1 VQRGFTLIELAIVL
15 VIIGLLVGGVLV
27 GRDLIQSAG
36 INAVARD
43 IDSYNVGAMTFRDKY
58 GGIPGD
64 ITASKAQQF
73 GLTISATNPGTT
85 GEGDG
90 DGVLGNGTIVNAGLG
105 GEDTLFWRQLS
116 DAQLIPFGSTADGTT
131 LDTTAFAGNLAT
143 TVSTLTPLI
152 PAHSLHGLRVC
163 L

>member
-90 DGVLGNGTIVNAGLG
+90 DGVLGRIHFFGDNFLTRS
-105 GEDTLFWRQLS
+105 LFHSALQRT
-116 DAQLIPFGSTADGTT
+116 AQLLIR
-131 LDTTAFAGNLAT
+131 LRLLAT
-143 TVSTLTPLI
+143 
-152 PAHSLHGLRVC
+152 
-163 L
+163 